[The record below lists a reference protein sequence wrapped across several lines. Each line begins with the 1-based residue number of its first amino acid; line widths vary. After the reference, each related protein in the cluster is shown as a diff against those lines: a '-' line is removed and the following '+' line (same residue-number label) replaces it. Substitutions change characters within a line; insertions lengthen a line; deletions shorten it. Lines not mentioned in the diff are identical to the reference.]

1 MFGLTRKNLRHLAV
15 LFRRGNNP
23 AAAVY
28 ESIGSHFFLAPAPG
42 WLNLGMWSSNG
53 DPREAETA
61 VRRLVER
68 LCDPL
73 SRGGTILDV
82 GNGLGAQDPVIDE
95 ALAPTRL
102 VAVNITHDQL
112 IQGRRN
118 LEIAKALPVVADAVS
133 LPIASESIDGVISVE
148 AAFHFSSRRRFFD
161 ECMRVLRPGGVIS
174 FSDFALQNHPKGLR
188 DRFEALMAIR
198 MWGVRADAMVAAPE
212 IVRLLEGAGFH
223 DVRFELVG
231 DQVIDPA
238 LVFFRHRIAE
248 RSDVPRLHR
257 LTGRRVIKGW
267 ERLRSRGVM
276 DYALIHARKAES

>member
-1 MFGLTRKNLRHLAV
+1 MFGLTRKNLRHLAIF
-15 LFRRGNNP
+15 FRRGNNP
-23 AAAVY
+23 AATVY
-28 ESIGSHFFLAPAPG
+28 ESIGSEFFLAPAPG
-42 WLNLGMWSSNG
+42 WLNLGLWSSNG

-73 SRGGTILDV
+73 SRGGVILDV
-82 GNGLGAQDPVIDE
+82 GNGLGAQDPVIDG

-102 VAVNITHDQL
+102 IAINITHYQL

-118 LEIAKALPVVADAVS
+118 LEMAKALPLVADAVS
-133 LPIASESIDGVISVE
+133 LPIASGSIDGVISVE
-148 AAFHFSSRRRFFD
+148 AAFHFSSRRRFFE
-161 ECMRVLRPGGVIS
+161 ECVRVLRPGGVIS
-174 FSDFALQNHPKGLR
+174 FSDFALQNHPEGLR
-188 DRFEALMAIR
+188 DKFKALMAIR
-198 MWGVRADAMVAAPE
+198 MWGIRVDAMLAAPD

-257 LTGRRVIKGW
+257 FAGRRVIGGW

-276 DYALIHARKAES
+276 DYVLIHGHKADP